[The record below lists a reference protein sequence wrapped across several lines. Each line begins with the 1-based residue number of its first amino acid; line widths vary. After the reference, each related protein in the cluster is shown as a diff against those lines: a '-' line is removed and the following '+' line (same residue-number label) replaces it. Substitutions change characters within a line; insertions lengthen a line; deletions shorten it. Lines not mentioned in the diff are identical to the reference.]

1 MSNKTSGTR
10 ASSCAYTFSDGRQCR
25 SLPHH
30 NSKYCLHHDR
40 KLRRLREEESTA
52 AFVAEPLE
60 STFISESSLNSALS
74 RLFSAIIDQRVSHKT
89 AIQLINLSRILYKT
103 IPRANQEFLMAFKN
117 NQAYERL
124 IREVYGYKESST
136 SESKNSTNNENS
148 KKNESTVAEFP
159 KTGLEFAKQCGIKVE

>member
-103 IPRANQEFLMAFKN
+103 IPRANHEFITAFN
-117 NQAYERL
+117 NREGYERL
-124 IREVYGYKESST
+124 IRQIYGYKESSP
-136 SESKNSTNNENS
+136 SESKSAPNPDNT
-148 KKNESTVAEFP
+148 KKTESNVAEFP